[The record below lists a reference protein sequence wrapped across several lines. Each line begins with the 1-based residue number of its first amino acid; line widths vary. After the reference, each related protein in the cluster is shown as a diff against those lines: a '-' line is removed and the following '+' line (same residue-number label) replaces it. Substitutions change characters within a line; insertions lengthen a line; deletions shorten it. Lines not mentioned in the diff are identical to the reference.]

1 MSFGYSVGDVIA
13 GANLTYRLIRIMADT
28 EGGSDE
34 YVEAMSELAAMQQAF
49 LQISEIRNHKML
61 PPATV
66 NAASHIVLSSMDTI
80 AKFLERTKQYQRR
93 LEDPRIS
100 SFQSSWHKIGWT
112 LYKSHELRTLR
123 DALHSRL
130 TSVQVLLSAASYCTP
145 LPANVARYQA
155 ADQNSHGPSIAE
167 ASPAP
172 PHSPASGSDH
182 ERDADVAEKNHK
194 GSSLSSP
201 SPEQKFRTIQTS
213 EGSSLRQF
221 IHFKDAVG
229 RKFNFPWEKSRKWSD
244 LEDLIKQAFDQ
255 VDVLGPHVI
264 EGHYDLIGPDG
275 KIILPSIWEDIVEPD
290 MDIIMTMWPVETINK
305 PPLLP
310 RVRPPRPP
318 PIVERRRNQGP
329 GNPPPRR
336 EFMSD
341 TPGMQHWRDDRVRV
355 TAVNTTRDASH
366 RSSRTPEV
374 LPLPIPSTPHAIAQ
388 GHITTPGSEIETCAS
403 SKESRYRHPQPGDA
417 RDSQEPRPKQR
428 LMSDEEFIRRISG
441 LDAITKPAVMEI
453 IKEMEKRSRITQAQ
467 SKEIIKSLEIMPLD
481 SFEDSVRAYQAEMS
495 SQQIGP
501 ERSSSRDSPRGSSPV
516 PTYLRDTVDKG
527 KAKRRE
533 REEDGLYSADGQD
546 HDSVAPTSDWEDYT
560 EDEETITE
568 DGDDDPA
575 S

>member
-49 LQISEIRNHKML
+49 LQISEIRNHKQL

-80 AKFLERTKQYQRR
+80 AKFLERTKKYQRR
-93 LEDPRIS
+93 LEDPRNS
-100 SFQSSWHKIGWT
+100 TFQSSWHKIGWT

-145 LPANVARYQA
+145 LPSTVARYQA
-155 ADQNSHGPSIAE
+155 ADQNSHDPSIAE

-172 PHSPASGSDH
+172 PHSPVSGSTHD
-182 ERDADVAEKNHK
+182 RDADVAENNHK
-194 GSSLSSP
+194 GSNLSSP
-201 SPEQKFRTIQTS
+201 LPEQNFRTIPTS
-213 EGSSLRQF
+213 EGSNLRQF

-229 RKFNFPWEKSRKWSD
+229 RKFKFPWEKSRKWSD

-255 VDVLGPHVI
+255 VDVLGPHVM
-264 EGHYDLIGPDG
+264 EGHYDLIGADG

-290 MDIIMTMWPVETINK
+290 MDIVMTMWPMEILNK
-305 PPLLP
+305 QPLLP
-310 RVRPPRPP
+310 GVPP
-318 PIVERRRNQGP
+318 PIVEGHRNQGP
-329 GNPPPRR
+329 GQPPPSR

-341 TPGMQHWRDDRVRV
+341 TPGMQHWSDDKVRV
-355 TAVNTTRDASH
+355 TAVNTTHDARH
-366 RSSRTPEV
+366 RNSRTPEI
-374 LPLPIPSTPHAIAQ
+374 LPLPITSTPHAIAQ
-388 GHITTPGSEIETCAS
+388 GHITTPGSEVETRAG
-403 SKESRYRHPQPGDA
+403 SKESRYRHRQPGDA

-428 LMSDEEFIRRISG
+428 LMSDEEFIRRING
-441 LDAITKPAVMEI
+441 LDAITKPAVIEI

-467 SKEIIKSLEIMPLD
+467 SEEMIKSLKIMPLD

-501 ERSSSRDSPRGSSPV
+501 ERSSSQDSHRGSSPV
-516 PTYLRDTVDKG
+516 PTYLRDIVDKG

-533 REEDGLYSADGQD
+533 REEDGVYSDDRQD
-546 HDSVAPTSDWEDYT
+546 HDSVASMSDWEDYT
-560 EDEETITE
+560 ENEETITE
-568 DGDDDPA
+568 DGDDGPT